1 MEFQIGL
8 APVLLLSQKE
18 HANFI
23 CSSNGLLSGGTDVG
37 KKGINNQEGLELHAQ
52 RERGCARAWPLGVQ
66 FTVEMQLLIVDVD
79 DGKIV
84 RR

>member
-1 MEFQIGL
+1 ML
-8 APVLLLSQKE
+8 V
-18 HANFI
+18 
-23 CSSNGLLSGGTDVG
+23 
-37 KKGINNQEGLELHAQ
+37 KKGSTIKRCLELHAQ